1 MLYLIPEWC
10 RITFKSRSVR
20 HAASPTSFMSGF
32 QGRSARA
39 SLAEVDFGQDFP
51 APGTIP
57 VDAGVPAVMQFIYE
71 VRKELG
77 I

>member
-1 MLYLIPEWC
+1 
-10 RITFKSRSVR
+10 
-20 HAASPTSFMSGF
+20 MSGF
-32 QGRSARA
+32 QGRFARA

-51 APGTIP
+51 ARATIP
-57 VDAGVPAVMQFIYE
+57 VDASVPVVMQIIYE

>member
-1 MLYLIPEWC
+1 
-10 RITFKSRSVR
+10 V
-20 HAASPTSFMSGF
+20 
-32 QGRSARA
+32 RA

-51 APGTIP
+51 APATTP

>member
-1 MLYLIPEWC
+1 
-10 RITFKSRSVR
+10 
-20 HAASPTSFMSGF
+20 MSGF
-32 QGRSARA
+32 QERSARA

-51 APGTIP
+51 APATTP